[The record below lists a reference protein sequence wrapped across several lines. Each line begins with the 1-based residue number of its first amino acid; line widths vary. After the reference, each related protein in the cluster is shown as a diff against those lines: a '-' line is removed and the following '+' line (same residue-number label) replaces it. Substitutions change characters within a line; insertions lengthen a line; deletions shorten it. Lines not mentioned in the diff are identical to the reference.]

1 MTKDKTLNI
10 FFALPTGV
18 LGGAERI
25 VFNLAMML
33 LKNGHYVTIYIMS
46 RGEQAGWEHLKSY
59 PRLTLIVKNY
69 GSEKTSLPAFLFNLF
84 YLSYNHNYDYAL
96 SSHSHING
104 VLSFMRKIK
113 LFKTS
118 FLISRES
125 TFVFERY
132 FGFWRYIFK
141 FIYKYMYGA
150 QDLLICQ
157 TENMKLSLIENL
169 GYKPAKKVEVIPNF
183 VNIDFILKQIN
194 SSKLNDKPF
203 PFLIVACG
211 RLIPLKKFD
220 NLIEAFSDIHHN
232 FPQVGLVIIGDG
244 PEREKLEKMV
254 SSKKITY
261 KVIFTGKISNP
272 IQWFNK
278 ANLGVISSEIEG
290 FPNVLIEMMA
300 SGTSHIITTPCTD
313 GVKDI
318 PNITIT
324 ESCTVDSLKSSLV
337 SLLTNP
343 IDNSLSNIK
352 YINDY
357 RSVDSFW
364 KKIKAFTNENTN

>member
-1 MTKDKTLNI
+1 MTDKRVLNI

-46 RGEQAGWEHLKSY
+46 RGEQAGWEHLKGYS
-59 PRLTLIVKNY
+59 RLTLIVKNY
-69 GSEKTSLPAFLFNLF
+69 GSEKTSLPAFLFNLL
-84 YLSYNHNYDYAL
+84 YLSYNHNYDYTF

-113 LFKTS
+113 LFKTH

-141 FIYKYMYGA
+141 FIYKYMYGS

-169 GYKPAKKVEVIPNF
+169 GYEPAKKIEVIPNF
-183 VNIDFILKQIN
+183 VNIDFISKQIN
-194 SSKLNDKPF
+194 NSKLNSKPF

-220 NLIEAFSDIHHN
+220 NLIEAFSDIHSN
-232 FPQVGLVIIGDG
+232 FPEVGLVIIGEG
-244 PEREKLEKMV
+244 SEREKLEKIV
-254 SSKKITY
+254 IGKKITH

-300 SGTSHIITTPCTD
+300 SGTNYILTTPCTD
-313 GVKDI
+313 GVKNI
-318 PNITIT
+318 PNITVT
-324 ESCTVDSLKSSLV
+324 ESCTVDSLKTSLFK
-337 SLLTNP
+337 LLSCP

-352 YINDY
+352 YISEY

-364 KKIKAFTNENTN
+364 EKIRFFTNENVD